1 MNTPHLDP
9 VRKVLRSLQVEA
21 PPSPWKKLGMVAI
34 GGLRA
39 VGFDRSS
46 ELLLVV
52 SSAGRGVIDCATC
65 AKLARDDSEYYDHEE
80 YLEAEGIGPMSGTM
94 VRMSGIL
101 GGGLPTTTPD
111 GWSLEVITLEW
122 PENNILL
129 VEPYC
134 SIYDVL
140 YNKPSRFK
148 KIGSESE
155 LRACGFSFTGNTF
168 IVASSSDITVF
179 GRANG

>member
-1 MNTPHLDP
+1 MNTSHLDP
-9 VRKVLRSLQVEA
+9 VRKVLKSLKVDA

-39 VGFDRSS
+39 VGFDKAS

-52 SSAGRGVIDCATC
+52 SSSGRGVIECTTC
-65 AKLARDDSEYYDHEE
+65 TKLARDDAEYYDREE
-80 YLEAEGIGPMSGTM
+80 HLEAEGIGPLNDKI

-101 GGGLPTTTPD
+101 GGGLPTSTPD
-111 GWSLEVITLEW
+111 GWSSEVVTLEW
-122 PENNILL
+122 PENDILL

-140 YNKPSRFK
+140 YNKPSKFK

-168 IVASSSDITVF
+168 IVASSSDIAIF
-179 GRANG
+179 GRTNG

>member
-9 VRKVLRSLQVEA
+9 VRRVLRSLKVEA
-21 PPSPWKKLGMVAI
+21 PPSPWKKLGMVAV

-39 VGFDRSS
+39 VGFDKAS

-52 SSAGRGVIDCATC
+52 SSAGRGVIDCTTC
-65 AKLARDDSEYYDHEE
+65 TKLARDDAEYCELDE
-80 YLEAEGIGPMSGTM
+80 YLEAEGIGPLNGTI

-101 GGGLPTTTPD
+101 GGGLPTSTSD
-111 GWSLEVITLEW
+111 GWSLEVVTLEW
-122 PENNILL
+122 PENDILL

-134 SIYDVL
+134 SICDTL
-140 YNKPSRFK
+140 DNKPSKFK

-168 IVASSSDITVF
+168 IVASPSDIAVF
-179 GRANG
+179 GRTNG

>member
-1 MNTPHLDP
+1 
-9 VRKVLRSLQVEA
+9 
-21 PPSPWKKLGMVAI
+21 
-34 GGLRA
+34 
-39 VGFDRSS
+39 
-46 ELLLVV
+46 
-52 SSAGRGVIDCATC
+52 
-65 AKLARDDSEYYDHEE
+65 
-80 YLEAEGIGPMSGTM
+80 M

-101 GGGLPTTTPD
+101 GGGLPTTTQD

-140 YNKPSRFK
+140 YNKPPKFK
-148 KIGSESE
+148 KIGRESE
-155 LRACGFSFTGNTF
+155 LTACGFSFTGNTF

-179 GRANG
+179 GRIND